1 MTKINSL
8 TGMPDLHDSEDKK
21 SFSSK
26 LFIVEK
32 KLKKNFYKF

>member
-26 LFIVEK
+26 LFIFK
-32 KLKKNFYKF
+32 